1 MVCRRKK
8 AAVLGRDLEVTAA
21 KRLEQRKSKRAQV
34 EHESWRAFGRPAHFP
49 IQPARRPP
57 FAAFGRRLLL
67 FADGRLQRSRIPPPQ
82 QIPSK
87 WPLRKLLSALPR
99 RTSPWAP
106 RSARVRHPEPASS
119 ATRDH
124 HNRHSAQ
131 KLLQPGPLTNNMS
144 LQASSSSA
152 LPVSSPPSTTPS
164 STSPISRTSEQYLS
178 RVCEFERIC
187 GHWHF
192 RKMVQRLT
200 WVIPVAVRP
209 SPVSPVV

>member
-1 MVCRRKK
+1 MCRGKK
-8 AAVLGRDLEVTAA
+8 AAVLGRASKVTAA
-21 KRLEQRKSKRAQV
+21 RQRKRARKSAKPRLSAQG
-34 EHESWRAFGRPAHFP
+34 AL
-49 IQPARRPP
+49 IQIPARSPP
-57 FAAFGRRLLL
+57 FAAFGCRLLL
-67 FADGRLQRSRIPPPQ
+67 FADRTTSAISIPPPQ

-131 KLLQPGPLTNNMS
+131 KLLQPGTVTNNMS
-144 LQASSSSA
+144 FQASSSSA

-164 STSPISRTSEQYLS
+164 STSPISRTSEQHLS

-209 SPVSPVV
+209 SPVSPVA

>member
-1 MVCRRKK
+1 MT
-8 AAVLGRDLEVTAA
+8 LGGL
-21 KRLEQRKSKRAQV
+21 SAQGAL
-34 EHESWRAFGRPAHFP
+34 SNSAGP
-49 IQPARRPP
+49 QPAIRSVWPP
-57 FAAFGRRLLL
+57 TSSFRGRTIS
-67 FADGRLQRSRIPPPQ
+67 AISIPPPQ

-164 STSPISRTSEQYLS
+164 STSPISRTSEQHPTRL
-178 RVCEFERIC
+178 CEFERIC

-209 SPVSPVV
+209 SPVSPVA

>member
-1 MVCRRKK
+1 MT
-8 AAVLGRDLEVTAA
+8 LGGLSAPGA
-21 KRLEQRKSKRAQV
+21 LSNSA
-34 EHESWRAFGRPAHFP
+34 GP
-49 IQPARRPP
+49 QPAPRSVWPP
-57 FAAFGRRLLL
+57 TSSFRGRTTS
-67 FADGRLQRSRIPPPQ
+67 AISIPPPQ

-119 ATRDH
+119 ATTRDH
-124 HNRHSAQ
+124 DNRHAMQRSCKNQDLSLTTCPSRRARLRRCPYLR
-131 KLLQPGPLTNNMS
+131 LLQRHLRPRHRSLVRLNNTR
-144 LQASSSSA
+144 
-152 LPVSSPPSTTPS
+152 P
-164 STSPISRTSEQYLS
+164 

-209 SPVSPVV
+209 SPVSPVA